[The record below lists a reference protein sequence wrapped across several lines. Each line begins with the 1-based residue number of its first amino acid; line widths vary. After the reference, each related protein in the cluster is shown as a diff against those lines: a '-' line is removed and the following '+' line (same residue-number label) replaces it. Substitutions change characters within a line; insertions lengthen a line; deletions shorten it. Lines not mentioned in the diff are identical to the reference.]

1 VSVELAPTIE
11 GNVLNYRYQVE
22 HVFNDKGGMGLIY
35 QATDLNLRSTVVLKK
50 SRFVDEQSRS
60 AFEREARLL
69 YGLRHNALPR
79 VIDYFI
85 TEDGSQFFVMEFIPG
100 QDLSEML
107 SDRIE
112 RGEGPFPINQVLDW
126 GDQLLDAL
134 HYLHMH
140 NPPIIHR
147 DIKPQNLKVMPNGQ
161 VILLDFGLAKGA
173 VSGMTLGSASI
184 QGYTPNYAP
193 LEQMRGSGTDARS
206 DIYSLAVTMH
216 CLLSGQMPPD
226 AVSRAIETLSAQ
238 PDPLRPLQ
246 EISPSFPTPVSEAL
260 QRACSLNQNER
271 PATAQA
277 MREVLRQAR
286 TKLARI
292 DSQILSEL
300 KFDSSPLKAA
310 PSRKA
315 SESSPKREVKPQFE
329 QQSQAKSHRILAQ
342 PAAVMPTERQ
352 SLTPSEAPNT
362 DREVQATDALSEKPV
377 SANKATQQPHPAVAE
392 IAKATSGQTEHQ
404 VLTPLVQGQSSSV
417 ISPAAT
423 PAAPVVQPNLA
434 SIAAEARST
443 EPVHNAY
450 DTVIDL
456 PSQSIK
462 KEDEPGRKH
471 FDTLTGF
478 PAETAEEEQE
488 RQRFDTLVGL
498 PANEAAEADLP
509 RQNFD
514 TLVNAPSAKVSTND
528 PAPALAES
536 VPALALIEK
545 ERSAKNP
552 PSKRPQDLRPT
563 SLFVIEHK
571 DDGKRAGEAE
581 RLIVD
586 RQSEQPLPL
595 AKPGLEARPATPLGS
610 EQALKRVG
618 PGPYPINAKP
628 KPRPLMAQ
636 PTALRRE
643 APLAHEIEKPSQG
656 DVLPNI
662 DMTGMIGAPNPTAVP
677 PKGMRSYTE
686 VIALNVR
693 MEMHAI
699 PGGEFLM
706 GSPEKQGYADEYPQ
720 HRATLSPFYI
730 GKYPVTQSQWR
741 AVMRTNPSHFNGPNH
756 PVDSITWDEAFEY
769 CRRLSYATGR
779 IYRLPTEAE
788 WEFACRAGMQT
799 QFNYGDEEEFV
810 VQYAWCLT
818 NSGNHTH
825 PVGEKK
831 PNGWGLYDM
840 HGNVWEW
847 CHDWY
852 AADYYHHSPKVNP
865 FGPVKGS
872 SRVLRG
878 GSWYSLPNY
887 CRNAGRSNHQPDQRD
902 PLVGFRVVCEARN
915 T

>member
-1 VSVELAPTIE
+1 MSVNLAPTIE
-11 GNVLNYRYQVE
+11 GTVLNYRYQVE

-35 QATDLNLRSTVVLKK
+35 QATDMNLRSTVVLKK
-50 SRFVDEQSRS
+50 SRFVDEQSRA

-85 TEDGSQFFVMEFIPG
+85 TEDSSQFFVMEFIPG

-112 RGEGPFPINQVLDW
+112 RGEGPFPITQVLDW

-140 NPPIIHR
+140 DPPIIHR
-147 DIKPQNLKVMPNGQ
+147 DIKPQNLKLMPNGQ
-161 VILLDFGLAKGA
+161 IILLDFGLAKGA
-173 VSGMTLGSASI
+173 VSGMTLSSASI

-238 PDPLRPLQ
+238 PDPLRPLH
-246 EISPSFPTPVSEAL
+246 EINPSFPIPVSDAL

-271 PATAQA
+271 PLTAQA

-286 TKLARI
+286 AKLSRI

-300 KFDSSPLKAA
+300 KFDTNPDLQPTPSHMVSVDSPKSEVLPALEIQPVMAKSQRAQAA
-310 PSRKA
+310 SITSAPSVSDKTPTVAPEPSRKFHA
-315 SESSPKREVKPQFE
+315 
-329 QQSQAKSHRILAQ
+329 
-342 PAAVMPTERQ
+342 
-352 SLTPSEAPNT
+352 
-362 DREVQATDALSEKPV
+362 V
-377 SANKATQQPHPAVAE
+377 SAVVEQAARANDLPLQPPQPDIDAVA
-392 IAKATSGQTEHQ
+392 AFSTKAE
-404 VLTPLVQGQSSSV
+404 
-417 ISPAAT
+417 AT
-423 PAAPVVQPNLA
+423 PAAKEMLA
-434 SIAAEARST
+434 ATSDRK
-443 EPVHNAY
+443 AY
-450 DTVIDL
+450 DASED
-456 PSQSIK
+456 QSLQAP
-462 KEDEPGRKH
+462 EEVEPGRQQ
-471 FDTLTGF
+471 FNTVSGF
-478 PAETAEEEQE
+478 PAETEEAKEE
-488 RQRFDTLVGL
+488 RQRFDTIVELRL
-498 PANEAAEADLP
+498 QEPAMAEPERNGIGTTAPVPAADARAETTTNETA
-509 RQNFD
+509 
-514 TLVNAPSAKVSTND
+514 S
-528 PAPALAES
+528 ALAVS
-536 VPALALIEK
+536 VPTPVVIRQGEK
-545 ERSAKNP
+545 SVNEVPAK
-552 PSKRPQDLRPT
+552 PSEYLRPT

-571 DDGKRAGEAE
+571 DDGVRMLEPEGVVAAGRNE
-581 RLIVD
+581 RRVAKLVH
-586 RQSEQPLPL
+586 E
-595 AKPGLEARPATPLGS
+595 AKPAPPATP
-610 EQALKRVG
+610 EPA
-618 PGPYPINAKP
+618 NAKGAQNN
-628 KPRPLMAQ
+628 PRQNIVKQNRRAFPPDQ
-636 PTALRRE
+636 PASLRRDD
-643 APLAHEIEKPSQG
+643 PLAHEITKPSQG

-662 DMTGMIGAPNPTAVP
+662 DLTGVIATPSPTAIT

-706 GSPEKQGYADEYPQ
+706 GSPEKLGYADEYPQ

-730 GKYPVTQSQWR
+730 GKYPITQAQWR
-741 AVMRTNPSHFNGPNH
+741 AVMRTNSSHFNGPNH
-756 PVDSITWDEAFEY
+756 PVDSITWDEAFEF
-769 CRRLSYATGR
+769 CRRLSYATNR
-779 IYRLPTEAE
+779 TYRLPTEAE

-799 QFNYGDEEEFV
+799 QFNYGDEEEFI

-847 CHDWY
+847 CQDWY
-852 AADYYHHSPKVNP
+852 AADYYQHSPSVNP
-865 FGPVKGS
+865 SGPAKGA

-887 CRNAGRSNHQPDQRD
+887 CRNAGRSNHQPDLRD

-915 T
+915 A

>member
-1 VSVELAPTIE
+1 MSVNLAPTIE
-11 GNVLNYRYQVE
+11 GTVLNYRYQVE
-22 HVFNDKGGMGLIY
+22 QVFNDKGGMGLIY

-50 SRFVDEQSRS
+50 SRFVDDQSRS

-85 TEDGSQFFVMEFIPG
+85 TEDSSQFFVMEFIPG

-112 RGEGPFPINQVLDW
+112 QGIGPFPITQVLDW

-147 DIKPQNLKVMPNGQ
+147 DIKPQNLKMMPNGQ
-161 VILLDFGLAKGA
+161 IILLDFGLAKGA

-238 PDPLRPLQ
+238 PDPLRPLH
-246 EISPSFPTPVSEAL
+246 EINPSFPLPVSEAL

-286 TKLARI
+286 AKLSRI
-292 DSQILSEL
+292 DSQILAEL
-300 KFDSSPLKAA
+300 KFDTNPDLKAS
-310 PSRKA
+310 PPRTA
-315 SESSPKREVKPQFE
+315 SDGTPKRESKPLLERLSVK
-329 QQSQAKSHRILAQ
+329 AKSHRIQGGPATGGPVEVANNEAKASLAGN
-342 PAAVMPTERQ
+342 PKVAVI
-352 SLTPSEAPNT
+352 
-362 DREVQATDALSEKPV
+362 DAV
-377 SANKATQQPHPAVAE
+377 SVSDNLPPQQPQPVPRE
-392 IAKATSGQTEHQ
+392 
-404 VLTPLVQGQSSSV
+404 SV
-417 ISPAAT
+417 AAT
-423 PAAPVVQPNLA
+423 PVQAEKQSAAPSLQIKANPEPAFAAPEPAVRPVVLSELSPDLLERN
-434 SIAAEARST
+434 S
-443 EPVHNAY
+443 Y
-450 DTVIDL
+450 DTIVDL
-456 PSQSIK
+456 SPQEPSAS
-462 KEDEPGRKH
+462 EPI
-471 FDTLTGF
+471 
-478 PAETAEEEQE
+478 
-488 RQRFDTLVGL
+488 
-498 PANEAAEADLP
+498 

-514 TLVNAPSAKVSTND
+514 TVVGVPAEAEPAEQRFDTIVGFSADETAAGEPVRQNFDTMVNVPSVDAATNE

-536 VPALALIEK
+536 VPAPVPVQKEKALK
-545 ERSAKNP
+545 ETPSNRSEE
-552 PSKRPQDLRPT
+552 LRPT

-571 DDGKRAGEAE
+571 DDGKRAHEAE
-581 RLIVD
+581 RLIPV
-586 RQSEQPLPL
+586 RRPEQRVPSAHPMHE
-595 AKPGLEARPATPLGS
+595 AKPLNPGAPEHGIR
-610 EQALKRVG
+610 RVAQR
-618 PGPYPINAKP
+618 PYPIQSKP
-628 KPRPLMAQ
+628 NQRPIVDQ
-636 PTALRRE
+636 PTSLRRE
-643 APLAHEIEKPSQG
+643 QPLAHEVEKPSQG

-662 DMTGMIGAPNPTAVP
+662 DLTGVIATPNPTAVT

-730 GKYPVTQSQWR
+730 GKYPITQAQWR
-741 AVMRTNPSHFNGPNH
+741 AVMRTNPSHFTGPNH
-756 PVDSITWDEAFEY
+756 PVDSVTWDEAFEY

-852 AADYYHHSPKVNP
+852 AADYYSHSPKVNP
-865 FGPVKGS
+865 FGPAKGT

-887 CRNAGRSNHQPDQRD
+887 CRNAGRSNHQPDLRD

>member
-1 VSVELAPTIE
+1 MGVELAPTIE
-11 GNVLNYRYQVE
+11 GTVLNYRYQVE
-22 HVFNDKGGMGLIY
+22 QVFNDKGGMGLIY

-85 TEDGSQFFVMEFIPG
+85 TEDSSQFFVMEFIPG

-112 RGEGPFPINQVLDW
+112 HGEGPFPITQVLDW

-147 DIKPQNLKVMPNGQ
+147 DIKPQNLKLMPNGQ
-161 VILLDFGLAKGA
+161 IILLDFGLAKGA

-246 EISPSFPTPVSEAL
+246 EINPSFPAPVSEAL

-271 PATAQA
+271 PGTALA
-277 MREVLRQAR
+277 MRDVLRQTRA
-286 TKLARI
+286 KLSRI

-300 KFDSSPLKAA
+300 KFDTHPGSKPN
-310 PSRKA
+310 PPRTA
-315 SESSPKREVKPQFE
+315 SDDSPKREVNSPGE
-329 QQSQAKSHRILAQ
+329 RPAEKS
-342 PAAVMPTERQ
+342 
-352 SLTPSEAPNT
+352 PSRHVAEAPSVRAVVEATNAT
-362 DREVQATDALSEKPV
+362 PQAVRETTPNVAGADVSAERATNLNLQTPQPQPLQPMAKAAPDAALQADSPSPIVQA
-377 SANKATQQPHPAVAE
+377 
-392 IAKATSGQTEHQ
+392 
-404 VLTPLVQGQSSSV
+404 QG
-417 ISPAAT
+417 A
-423 PAAPVVQPNLA
+423 
-434 SIAAEARST
+434 
-443 EPVHNAY
+443 
-450 DTVIDL
+450 
-456 PSQSIK
+456 
-462 KEDEPGRKH
+462 
-471 FDTLTGF
+471 
-478 PAETAEEEQE
+478 
-488 RQRFDTLVGL
+488 
-498 PANEAAEADLP
+498 
-509 RQNFD
+509 
-514 TLVNAPSAKVSTND
+514 LVNAPSAPTPFAKPVATPMAAAVAEAIPEPQAYDTVVTFTSEAPGEAEPDRQRFDTIVGF
-528 PAPALAES
+528 PAEAGEAVEEHQRFDTVVDFQPGHLEETEADRQRFETLVNVPESLDKEAVPALAEA
-536 VPALALIEK
+536 VPAPVAQP
-545 ERSAKNP
+545 AKDASSP
-552 PSKRPQDLRPT
+552 TPAELRPT

-571 DDGKRAGEAE
+571 DDGKRIFEPDPSLSKGRKGPSPAPKLVQE
-581 RLIVD
+581 
-586 RQSEQPLPL
+586 
-595 AKPGLEARPATPLGS
+595 AKPASPPAPEPANGWG
-610 EQALKRVG
+610 QPA
-618 PGPYPINAKP
+618 
-628 KPRPLMAQ
+628 PRPLNANPKANQRPLIDQ
-636 PTALRRE
+636 PTSLRRE
-643 APLAHEIEKPSQG
+643 VTLEPEVEKPSQG

-662 DMTGMIGAPNPTAVP
+662 DLTGVIATPNPTAVS

-730 GKYPVTQSQWR
+730 GKYLITQAQWR

-756 PVDSITWDEAFEY
+756 PVDSVTWDEAFEF

-788 WEFACRAGMQT
+788 WEFACRSGMQT
-799 QFNYGDEEEFV
+799 LFNYGDEEEFI

-852 AADYYHHSPKVNP
+852 AADYYQHSPKVNP
-865 FGPVKGS
+865 FGPAKGT

-887 CRNAGRSNHQPDQRD
+887 CRNAGRSNHQPDLRD

>member
-1 VSVELAPTIE
+1 MSVQLATTIE
-11 GNVLNYRYQVE
+11 GTVLNYRYQVE

-35 QATDLNLRSTVVLKK
+35 QATDMNLRSTVVLKK

-85 TEDGSQFFVMEFIPG
+85 TEDSSQFFVMEFIPG

-112 RGEGPFPINQVLDW
+112 HGEGPFPITQVLDW

-134 HYLHMH
+134 HYLHLH
-140 NPPIIHR
+140 DPPIIHR
-147 DIKPQNLKVMPNGQ
+147 DIKPQNLKLMPNGQ
-161 VILLDFGLAKGA
+161 IILLDFGLAKGA
-173 VSGMTLGSASI
+173 VSGMTLSASI

-238 PDPLRPLQ
+238 PDPLRPLH
-246 EISPSFPTPVSEAL
+246 EVNPSFPRPVSEAL

-271 PATAQA
+271 PITAQA

-286 TKLARI
+286 TKLSRI

-300 KFDSSPLKAA
+300 KFDTNPGVNSVPPHTVSVGSPGSPAPPPFEKQSVKA
-310 PSRKA
+310 PSQRVLAVPAA
-315 SESSPKREVKPQFE
+315 SAPVESTNRTPLNPPVAST
-329 QQSQAKSHRILAQ
+329 QAVAVEARADNTASANEPPQ
-342 PAAVMPTERQ
+342 PAAEAAASVQTGNQ
-352 SLTPSEAPNT
+352 SPVGAVQVQDAVAAPLAASEARP
-362 DREVQATDALSEKPV
+362 
-377 SANKATQQPHPAVAE
+377 
-392 IAKATSGQTEHQ
+392 
-404 VLTPLVQGQSSSV
+404 
-417 ISPAAT
+417 
-423 PAAPVVQPNLA
+423 
-434 SIAAEARST
+434 AAEAVPAVVPERQAYATIEDLSAQVPGEA
-443 EPVHNAY
+443 EPVRQRF
-450 DTVIDL
+450 DTV
-456 PSQSIK
+456 
-462 KEDEPGRKH
+462 
-471 FDTLTGF
+471 TGF
-478 PAETAEEEQE
+478 PAETGAADEE
-488 RQRFDTLVGL
+488 RQRFDTLIDFQVHE
-498 PANEAAEADLP
+498 PAGAAPEQQSHEQQKPATMVNVLAAETATSEP
-509 RQNFD
+509 AP
-514 TLVNAPSAKVSTND
+514 TLAEAVPAPVVLQHEKPVKDAPSNS
-528 PAPALAES
+528 S
-536 VPALALIEK
+536 GH
-545 ERSAKNP
+545 
-552 PSKRPQDLRPT
+552 LRPT

-571 DDGKRAGEAE
+571 DDGKRLLEPAAAG
-581 RLIVD
+581 RN
-586 RQSEQPLPL
+586 EQRRPS
-595 AKPGLEARPATPLGS
+595 AKPAQAAKPAP
-610 EQALKRVG
+610 QAAQEPANGRAAHNN
-618 PGPYPINAKP
+618 PRPINSKP
-628 KPRPLMAQ
+628 NQRPFIDQ
-636 PTALRRE
+636 PTSLRRDDQ
-643 APLAHEIEKPSQG
+643 LAHEVEKPSQG

-662 DMTGMIGAPNPTAVP
+662 DLTGAFATPAPAAVT

-706 GSPEKQGYADEYPQ
+706 GSPEKLGYADEYPQ

-730 GKYPVTQSQWR
+730 GKYPITQAQWR
-741 AVMRTNPSHFNGPNH
+741 AVMRTNSSHFNGPNH
-756 PVDSITWDEAFEY
+756 PVDSVTWDEAFEF
-769 CRRLSYATGR
+769 CRRLSYATSR

-799 QFNYGDEEEFV
+799 QFNYGDEEEFI

-852 AADYYHHSPKVNP
+852 GANYYQHSPSVNP
-865 FGPVKGS
+865 FGPAKGT

-887 CRNAGRSNHQPDQRD
+887 CRNAGRSNHQPDLRD

>member
-1 VSVELAPTIE
+1 MSVNLASTIE
-11 GNVLNYRYQVE
+11 GTVLNYRYQVE

-35 QATDLNLRSTVVLKK
+35 QATDMNLRSTVVLKK

-85 TEDGSQFFVMEFIPG
+85 TEDSSQFFVMEFIPG

-112 RGEGPFPINQVLDW
+112 HGEGPFPITQVLEW

-140 NPPIIHR
+140 DPPIIHR
-147 DIKPQNLKVMPNGQ
+147 DIKPQNLKLMPNGQ
-161 VILLDFGLAKGA
+161 IILLDFGLAKGA
-173 VSGMTLGSASI
+173 VSGMTLSASI

-238 PDPLRPLQ
+238 PDPLRPLH
-246 EISPSFPTPVSEAL
+246 EVNPSFPLPVSEAL

-271 PATAQA
+271 PLTAQA

-286 TKLARI
+286 AKLSRV

-300 KFDSSPLKAA
+300 KFDTNPGAKSA
-310 PSRKA
+310 PPRTA
-315 SESSPKREVKPQFE
+315 HDGSPKANAAAAFEKQSVK
-329 QQSQAKSHRILAQ
+329 AQ
-342 PAAVMPTERQ
+342 PVQAEPLASADVESTNRTPLDSPAGKAQEAAVEALVENAASANEPLRQ
-352 SLTPSEAPNT
+352 PSQPVAAAAT
-362 DREVQATDALSEKPV
+362 AASVQAENHAPV
-377 SANKATQQPHPAVAE
+377 IQAVLA
-392 IAKATSGQTEHQ
+392 AH
-404 VLTPLVQGQSSSV
+404 LTT
-417 ISPAAT
+417 PAAT
-423 PAAPVVQPNLA
+423 PAAEEVP
-434 SIAAEARST
+434 AAIPERQAQETIEDLSSQAPGEA
-443 EPVHNAY
+443 EPERQRF
-450 DTVIDL
+450 DTVI
-456 PSQSIK
+456 
-462 KEDEPGRKH
+462 
-471 FDTLTGF
+471 GF
-478 PAETAEEEQE
+478 PAEAEAAEEE
-488 RQRFDTLVGL
+488 RQRFDTLVDFQL
-498 PANEAAEADLP
+498 LETAVAEP
-509 RQNFD
+509 ERQRFD
-514 TLVNAPSAKVSTND
+514 SLVNALAAVTTANEPE
-528 PAPALAES
+528 PALAEA
-536 VPALALIEK
+536 VPNPVVVQAEK
-545 ERSAKNP
+545 PVKDTP
-552 PSKRPQDLRPT
+552 PKPSGQLRPT

-571 DDGKRAGEAE
+571 DDGKHVLEPEVVAAAGRNE
-581 RLIVD
+581 RRV
-586 RQSEQPLPL
+586 PN
-595 AKPGLEARPATPLGS
+595 AKPAHEAKPALPAAQEPANRKL
-610 EQALKRVG
+610 APNPR
-618 PGPYPINAKP
+618 PINAKP
-628 KPRPLMAQ
+628 KQRPFIDQ
-636 PTALRRE
+636 PTSLRRDNQ
-643 APLAHEIEKPSQG
+643 LAHEVEKPSQG

-662 DMTGMIGAPNPTAVP
+662 DLTGVFATPAPAAVT

-730 GKYPVTQSQWR
+730 GKYPITQAQWR
-741 AVMRTNPSHFNGPNH
+741 AVMRTSSSHFNGPNH
-756 PVDSITWDEAFEY
+756 PVDSVTWDEAFEF
-769 CRRLSYATGR
+769 CRRLSYATSR

-799 QFNYGDEEEFV
+799 QFNYGDEEEFI

-852 AADYYHHSPKVNP
+852 GADYYQHSPSVNP
-865 FGPVKGS
+865 FGPAKGT

-887 CRNAGRSNHQPDQRD
+887 CRNAGRSNHQPDLRD

>member
-11 GNVLNYRYQVE
+11 GNVLNYRYQIE
-22 HVFNDKGGMGLIY
+22 QVFNDKGGMGLIY

-112 RGEGPFPINQVLDW
+112 RGEGPFPITQVLDW

-161 VILLDFGLAKGA
+161 IILLDFGLAKGA

-238 PDPLRPLQ
+238 PDPLRPLH
-246 EISPSFPTPVSEAL
+246 EINLSFPMPVSEAL

-286 TKLARI
+286 AKLARI

-300 KFDSSPLKAA
+300 KFDTNPSLKFPSSRKSSDSSPIRA
-310 PSRKA
+310 PQN
-315 SESSPKREVKPQFE
+315 EFE
-329 QQSQAKSHRILAQ
+329 KQSMQGKSHRIQAQ
-342 PAAVMPTERQ
+342 PAAITPIERPQ
-352 SLTPSEAPNT
+352 VTASEASKAG
-362 DREVQATDALSEKPV
+362 REALAINALPEKPV
-377 SANKATQQPHPAVAE
+377 SANKASQQPRPLAPEVARV
-392 IAKATSGQTEHQ
+392 TPGPNEHQ
-404 VLTPLVQGQSSSV
+404 MLKPWVQGQSSSENSLAHTENPV
-417 ISPAAT
+417 APAT
-423 PAAPVVQPNLA
+423 LPKPALV
-434 SIAAEARST
+434 AAEAPGT
-443 EPVHNAY
+443 EPGHQTY
-450 DTVIDL
+450 DTILGL
-456 PSQSIK
+456 PSQTRT
-462 KEDEPGRKH
+462 EDEPSRQQ
-471 FDTLTGF
+471 FDTIVGF
-478 PAETAEEEQE
+478 PAKEATA
-488 RQRFDTLVGL
+488 
-498 PANEAAEADLP
+498 ANVAQ
-509 RQNFD
+509 QNFD
-514 TLVNAPSAKVSTND
+514 TMVNALSAKVVTND
-528 PAPALAES
+528 AGPALAES
-536 VPALALIEK
+536 VPAPVLTEK
-545 ERSAKNP
+545 EKSPKETLQRP
-552 PSKRPQDLRPT
+552 PDLRPT

-571 DDGKRAGEAE
+571 DDGKRGLEAE
-581 RLIVD
+581 RLAVD
-586 RQSEQPLPL
+586 ERNSPPVHI
-595 AKPGLEARPATPLGS
+595 AKPGFEAPLAPPLAS
-610 EQALKRVG
+610 EQVVKRAG
-618 PGPYPINAKP
+618 PSPHPINAKP

-636 PTALRRE
+636 PTALRRP
-643 APLAHEIEKPSQG
+643 APLAHEVEKPSQG

-662 DMTGMIGAPNPTAVP
+662 DMTGMIGAPNSTAVP

-706 GSPEKQGYADEYPQ
+706 GSPEKQGYADEYPL

-730 GKYPVTQSQWR
+730 GKYPITQSQWR

-779 IYRLPTEAE
+779 LYRLPTEAE

-852 AADYYHHSPKVNP
+852 AADYYQHSPKVNP
-865 FGPVKGS
+865 FGPAKGT